1 VSKTLNFGRE
11 DGRTYA
17 LAIADMDQN
26 DLPDIIVGNVAQPNA
41 VFLNQG
47 NCQDLLEVRFGD
59 PANAT
64 YNLAIGD
71 LNQDGYPEIAVA
83 NSNSQN
89 LIYLNLPV
97 TR

>member
-1 VSKTLNFGRE
+1 MN
-11 DGRTYA
+11 
-17 LAIADMDQN
+17 QN
-26 DLPDIIVGNVAQPNA
+26 NRPDIIVGNVAQPNA

-47 NCQDLLEVRFGD
+47 DGQEFLEVRFGD

-83 NSNSQN
+83 NSNSLN
-89 LIYLNLPV
+89 LVYLNLPV